1 MGGSPRARRAAEAAV
16 SLLRPGA
23 AALPEE
29 IFGMKSRSRRG
40 SQDNVLDAEHG
51 KRLEGAAEE
60 NVEKEEEVEARGP
73 PPLLVVGQP
82 VEDEENGRESAKETN
97 KKTEKSEQKNKRKE
111 TTKSETS
118 CDDRAPLEYWVPV
131 VVQPSHLEG
140 LVGAHPG
147 VAKVVVRGVRVP
159 GLGGAVPRAYVTLQS
174 GVRLTPQ
181 QLVTWC
187 TVNLDWNH
195 RLRGGLVVAERL
207 PNDLDTLDKAAVGIE
222 APPSPSL
229 PIPVTPI

>member
-1 MGGSPRARRAAEAAV
+1 VNE
-16 SLLRPGA
+16 
-23 AALPEE
+23 
-29 IFGMKSRSRRG
+29 
-40 SQDNVLDAEHG
+40 
-51 KRLEGAAEE
+51 
-60 NVEKEEEVEARGP
+60 
-73 PPLLVVGQP
+73 
-82 VEDEENGRESAKETN
+82 
-97 KKTEKSEQKNKRKE
+97 RKE
-111 TTKSETS
+111 TKSETSGKTS

-131 VVQPSHLEG
+131 VVQPSHLES
-140 LVGAHPG
+140 LVGTHPG

-159 GLGGAVPRAYVTLQS
+159 GLGGAVPRAYITLQP

-187 TVNLDWNH
+187 TANLDWNH